1 MQKQQGAETRVNTQ
15 KNRQWVNP
23 PKKTPAK
30 KPGKKPT
37 PNLIQFRIW

>member
-23 PKKTPAK
+23 PKKPQQKNPAK
-30 KPGKKPT
+30 NPHQ
-37 PNLIQFRIW
+37 I

>member
-23 PKKTPAK
+23 PKKPQQKTHTKFNPVSYLV
-30 KPGKKPT
+30 T
-37 PNLIQFRIW
+37 